1 MTRLSHSRI
10 TAVIPAHNEEKTI
23 GAVIDALKSHS
34 LISEV
39 IVVNDRSTDATGSMA
54 RSHGARVIDA
64 VCHGKGAA
72 LEVGAKRART
82 DYVLMCDAD
91 VVGLEK
97 WHIAALAQP
106 ALANGNR
113 VMTVGIRDRGGFL
126 WMLTRYVLP
135 FLGGERVLPK
145 TLLLEASNRYRDFG
159 VETALNALARAQR
172 IRIVPVRLSGVSQV
186 VKEKKYGLQEGVR
199 ARLGMIWHILK
210 AEISTLFFR

>member
-1 MTRLSHSRI
+1 MTRSSHSRI
-10 TAVIPAHNEEKTI
+10 TAIIPAHNEEKTI
-23 GAVIDALKSHS
+23 GAVIDALKGHS

-64 VCHGKGAA
+64 VCLGKGAA
-72 LEVGAKRART
+72 LEAGAKQART

-91 VVGLEK
+91 VVGLGER
-97 WHIAALAQP
+97 HIDALIRP
-106 ALANGNR
+106 VMERDGD
-113 VMTVGIRDRGGFL
+113 VMTVGIRDRGAWA

-135 FLGGERVLPK
+135 FLGGERVLP
-145 TLLLEASNRYRDFG
+145 TVLLLEAANRYRDFG
-159 VETALNALARAQR
+159 VETALNALARVHR
-172 IRIVPVRLSGVSQV
+172 IRIVPVCLSGVTQV
-186 VKEKKYGLQEGVR
+186 VKEKKYGFREGAL